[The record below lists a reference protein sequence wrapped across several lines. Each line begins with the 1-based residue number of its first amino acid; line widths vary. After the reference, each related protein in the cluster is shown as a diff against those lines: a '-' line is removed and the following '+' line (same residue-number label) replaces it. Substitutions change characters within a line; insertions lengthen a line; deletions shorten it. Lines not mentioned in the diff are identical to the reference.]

1 MSYKA
6 TITTLT
12 ALAFLTI
19 AGCTETAAVKENG
32 RLDLS
37 EQMKSSAVFLSISA
51 APYVQVQPWKYSDI
65 AQRIGAGIAVGPYQ
79 VITPAKNIVD
89 ARLIKARVFG
99 QNEYIP
105 TKIKLIDYETNL
117 CLIELDKNAMAT
129 PLVPVE
135 FIADYS
141 KGEELTYYWLPASG
155 NLATGRG
162 YLSKAEVQGSQTSY
176 ASYMQF
182 VLSNTSKQTS
192 IGQIFFNGKKAIGI
206 ACWTNDKGEAGLIP
220 SATINRFLK
229 SAQQPQYASI
239 PVGGFAISPLLD
251 PAIRK
256 YLKMPEDLTH
266 GVYIEK
272 VFNLGT
278 ASDILQKDDC
288 LLAIDGNQIDAYGRF
303 VHPQFEQTSY
313 RHLIA
318 GKNIGEQIAFTVWRD
333 GKEIQLQAVAKTFK
347 ADKMLIPFYEYDK
360 QPQYMI
366 VAGFIFQK
374 LSRDY
379 FAMWGNDFAG
389 KVGPHIYNYYRN
401 DAYKPTD
408 KRRDIVI
415 LSYVLPADINLGYQ
429 KLAQLVVKT
438 VNSQEITGIK
448 DMQQALAI
456 ENDSKFH
463 VIEFE
468 MDQPTLVIPKDELQ
482 AADMKIAQTYG
493 ITQLAHIE

>member
-1 MSYKA
+1 M
-6 TITTLT
+6 
-12 ALAFLTI
+12 
-19 AGCTETAAVKENG
+19 N
-32 RLDLS
+32 
-37 EQMKSSAVFLSISA
+37 ISA
-51 APYVQVQPWKYSDI
+51 APYVQIQPWKYSDI
-65 AQRIGAGIAVGPYQ
+65 TQRIGAGIAVGPYQ

-117 CLIELDKNAMAT
+117 CLIELDKNAMAA
-129 PLVPVE
+129 PLVPIEFVE
-135 FIADYS
+135 DYS
-141 KGEELTYYWLPASG
+141 KGAELKYYWLPASG
-155 NLATGRG
+155 NIATGRG

-176 ASYMQF
+176 ASYIQF
-182 VLSNTSKQTS
+182 VLSNTSKKTS
-192 IGQIFFNGKKAIGI
+192 IGQIFFNGQKAIGI
-206 ACWTNDKGEAGLIP
+206 ACRTNNKGEAGLIP
-220 SATINRFLK
+220 SVTINRFLA
-229 SAQQPQYASI
+229 SARQPQYTSI
-239 PVGGFAISPLLD
+239 PVVGFAISALLD
-251 PAIRK
+251 PAIRR
-256 YLKMPEDLTH
+256 YLKMPEGLMH
-266 GVYIEK
+266 GVYIER

-288 LLAIDGNQIDAYGRF
+288 LLAIDGNQLDAYGRF

-318 GKNIGEQIAFTVWRD
+318 SKNVGEQIALTVWRD

-347 ADKMLIPFYEYDK
+347 ADKMLIPYYEYDK

-379 FAMWGNDFAG
+379 FSMWGDDWAG
-389 KVGPHIYNYYRN
+389 KIGPHIYNYYKN

-429 KLAQLVVKT
+429 KLHQLVVKT
-438 VNSQEITGIK
+438 VNGVEITGIK
-448 DMQQALAI
+448 DMQQALMT

-468 MDQPTLVIPKDELQ
+468 MDKPTLVIPKDELQ
-482 AADMKIAQTYG
+482 AANAKIAQTYG
-493 ITQLAHIE
+493 IDKLVNVE